1 MGSKPFN
8 MDGQTVLPGKGTLLS
23 ACGAEAYGVSPSLVS
38 PPADFFHLLLEI
50 NAQIEYRMFE
60 YSVDD
65 GLIDAVSIA
74 RKIGEN
80 VEQVFKTL
88 VTQSASREHFV
99 FVVPAN
105 AELDLKKAAK
115 VSGQKNIEML
125 PSKQLLPLTGY
136 IHGGCSPVGMKKPFK
151 TFIDETAILY
161 DHICVSGGRVGTNL
175 AIEPETL
182 AKFIGADFADLTKE

>member
-1 MGSKPFN
+1 M
-8 MDGQTVLPGKGTLLS
+8 
-23 ACGAEAYGVSPSLVS
+23 
-38 PPADFFHLLLEI
+38 
-50 NAQIEYRMFE
+50 
-60 YSVDD
+60 
-65 GLIDAVSIA
+65 
-74 RKIGEN
+74 
-80 VEQVFKTL
+80 EQVFKTL

-182 AKFIGADFADLTKE
+182 AKFIGADFADLAKE